1 MKRAVL
7 ILVSP
12 LLKSGDGLDV
22 GSSTNLS
29 QGRLIRG
36 RGWV

>member
-1 MKRAVL
+1 MKRTAL

-29 QGRLIRG
+29 QGTTIRG